1 MVWYLVTDFCQSGNT
16 GPLDSYTTDR
26 QHPNETLGRT
36 IFENKDCS
44 WHVCQESNLTV
55 LAAPLKHRTM
65 CFGYVVQEKQIP
77 GKLDPSLLKQKG
89 IPPGPLYSKIK
100 NGESIIAPDG
110 SQITPNEVM
119 GPPRPG
125 RKLVILGD
133 TCDSSKIKTIAAD
146 ADVVVH
152 EATLEDELKEACID
166 YGHSTPGNL
175 IELPKSWIIHKFDS
189 Q

>member
-1 MVWYLVTDFCQSGNT
+1 MVTDFCQSGNV
-16 GPLDSYTTDR
+16 GPLDSSTTDR

-36 IFENKDCS
+36 IFENKDCL
-44 WHVCQESNLTV
+44 WQVCQESNLTV
-55 LAAPLKHRTM
+55 FAAPLKHRTM

-89 IPPGPLYSKIK
+89 ILPGPLYSKIK

-110 SQITPNEVM
+110 SQIIPNEVM
-119 GPPRPG
+119 GLPRPG

-133 TCDSSKIKTIAAD
+133 TCDSSKIKTIAFD

-152 EATLEDELKEACID
+152 EATLADELKEACID

-175 IELPKSWIIHKFDS
+175 IEFLKSLIIHKFDS